1 MYDEIKQAL
10 GPSQKKNTAPL
21 KFATGPS
28 ATDGALGRTLR

>member
-1 MYDEIKQAL
+1 MYDEIKEAL
-10 GPSQKKNTAPL
+10 SPFSAPL